1 MSDLHLE
8 IEREIS
14 TTGSSKFSKQRA
26 QETQSPRKIQKFNL
40 SDDEELENNVNCM
53 EDKPEGRLGGIDNL
67 LKFDEGLKP
76 LRLLTDGRDFVY
88 SGAVFASISG
98 TYLINAFFVQ
108 IRDPGL
114 FLINTLG
121 MSQPQRVW
129 IILLT
134 DMMIITEYDSVEQ
147 RYVII
152 EEPVPLRHVTLDY
165 EAFSADGTPDL
176 TWKISVMEGKGFGP
190 RKYAFKAD
198 TAELAA
204 MWKCS
209 ISRQID
215 LARRCPAETNDVS
228 QKRV

>member
-40 SDDEELENNVNCM
+40 SDDEELGNNQNM

-98 TYLINAFFVQ
+98 TYLIKAF
-108 IRDPGL
+108 
-114 FLINTLG
+114 
-121 MSQPQRVW
+121 
-129 IILLT
+129 
-134 DMMIITEYDSVEQ
+134 
-147 RYVII
+147 
-152 EEPVPLRHVTLDY
+152 
-165 EAFSADGTPDL
+165 
-176 TWKISVMEGKGFGP
+176 
-190 RKYAFKAD
+190 
-198 TAELAA
+198 
-204 MWKCS
+204 
-209 ISRQID
+209 
-215 LARRCPAETNDVS
+215 
-228 QKRV
+228 